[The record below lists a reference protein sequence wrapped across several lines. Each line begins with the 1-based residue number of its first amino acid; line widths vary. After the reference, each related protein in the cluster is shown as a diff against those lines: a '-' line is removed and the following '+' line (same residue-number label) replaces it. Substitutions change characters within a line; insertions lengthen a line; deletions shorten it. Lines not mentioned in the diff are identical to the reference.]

1 MLARVSR
8 TGYVLLEIAALGLFA
23 LSMRFAYRTGGRRRL
38 VELLSAVPFGLLL
51 EQGDIAIFGSY
62 AYNQMFSL
70 KVGAVPVA
78 IALVWAMVINS
89 SMFISD
95 AIGIPSRLAPISDAT
110 FTILLD
116 LSVDAI
122 AIRQGLWHWNIPL
135 DQGFFGVPAGNFYG
149 WLFVA
154 FGFSA
159 WSRLVRR
166 SVARRP
172 KTSWLQWLVPF
183 PAYLTLLAAFVP
195 FIVVQDTFFGGR
207 TGGFPPFLLTLFSFG
222 FVTARQALRSRG
234 NVPSPWSMPLLPRLA
249 VHLYFLA
256 TGLFLGIFERL
267 PILVGPSLVM
277 LVLELSLRRLVSS
290 PSPHVDPPLLV
301 PRIGVDQQASSAT
314 DSMISNSIARLSRSI
329 DTARRAD
336 CRSQDQAKK

>member
-23 LSMRFAYRTGGRRRL
+23 LAMRFAYRTGGRLRL

-62 AYNQMFSL
+62 AYNQLFFL
-70 KVGAVPVA
+70 KVGAVPIAV
-78 IALVWAMVINS
+78 ALVWAMVINS
-89 SMFISD
+89 SMFMSD
-95 AIGIPSRLAPISDAT
+95 AIGIPSRLAPVSDAT
-110 FTILLD
+110 FTIVLD

-159 WSRLVRR
+159 WTRLVRR
-166 SVARRP
+166 SGARRP

-234 NVPSPWSMPLLPRLA
+234 SVPSPWSMPLLPRLA
-249 VHLYFLA
+249 IHLYFLA
-256 TGLFLGIFERL
+256 TGVLLGVFERL
-267 PILVGPSLVM
+267 PILLAPSFGM
-277 LVLELSLRRLVSS
+277 LVLELALRRFLS
-290 PSPHVDPPLLV
+290 PPRPHLDPPLLV
-301 PRIGVDQQASSAT
+301 PRIWG
-314 DSMISNSIARLSRSI
+314 
-329 DTARRAD
+329 
-336 CRSQDQAKK
+336 

>member
-1 MLARVSR
+1 
-8 TGYVLLEIAALGLFA
+8 
-23 LSMRFAYRTGGRRRL
+23 MRFAYRAGGRQRL
-38 VELLSAVPFGLLL
+38 VELLSAIPFGVLL

-62 AYNQMFSL
+62 AYNQLFFL

-78 IALVWAMVINS
+78 IALVWAMVITS
-89 SMFISD
+89 SMFMSD
-95 AIGIPSRLAPISDAT
+95 AIGIPPRLAPISDAT

-159 WSRLVRR
+159 WTRLVRG
-166 SVARRP
+166 SAARRP
-172 KTSWLQWLVPF
+172 RASWLQWLVPF

-195 FIVVQDTFFGGR
+195 FIVVQDAFFGGR
-207 TGGFPPFLLTLFSFG
+207 TGGFPPLLLTLFSFG
-222 FVTARQALRSRG
+222 VVTARQARRSRG
-234 NVPSPWSMPLLPRLA
+234 NVPRPWAMPLLPRLA
-249 VHLYFLA
+249 VHLYFL
-256 TGLFLGIFERL
+256 TVGVFLGVFERL
-267 PILVGPSLVM
+267 PVLLVVSVAM

-290 PSPHVDPPLLV
+290 PRLLV
-301 PRIGVDQQASSAT
+301 DLPVLAPRIGG
-314 DSMISNSIARLSRSI
+314 
-329 DTARRAD
+329 
-336 CRSQDQAKK
+336 